1 MKKSRII
8 LSIFFVLSVA
18 IQIVYF
24 NNSDIF
30 YQYGFAVG
38 IDKSVKQLDIGINL
52 IYVLLPIVFIVFL
65 LSGSVE
71 KMISGYGKLLIIRNY
86 SKTRLFA
93 KNCIK
98 NNLIVL
104 IVVLFQTFSYAIVKK
119 TFKSSESNVFNSI
132 LMYFLFL
139 SAIMAI
145 QCFLEFFTLPHIAN
159 IIIFIYCFVSC
170 FIVQI
175 SPDNVLVKLLLFP
188 CLLFGMQN
196 GAAYGNNVF
205 YFYLVFSVLVN
216 CAFTLLGL
224 YKFKKAD
231 IF

>member
-86 SKTRLFA
+86 SKTRLFV

-159 IIIFIYCFVSC
+159 IIIFIYCFVSS